1 VLDHVSVIV
10 GAATVVVVVV
20 VVDGEVVLLPPQP
33 AARQAA
39 NAHINVFFICV
50 RTTDVRD
57 VEEV

>member
-20 VVDGEVVLLPPQP
+20 VDGEVVLLPPQP
-33 AARQAA
+33 PARQAA
-39 NAHINVFFICV
+39 NAHINVFFMSE
-50 RTTDVRD
+50 TTDVRD